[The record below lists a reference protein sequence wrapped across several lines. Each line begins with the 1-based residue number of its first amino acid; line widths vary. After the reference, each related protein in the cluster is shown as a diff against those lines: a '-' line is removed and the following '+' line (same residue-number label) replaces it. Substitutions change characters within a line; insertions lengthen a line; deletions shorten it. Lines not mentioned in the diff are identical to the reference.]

1 MPYSNKCSKEQA
13 NNKKGFYIM
22 KNTFTLPVSGAED
35 MQQVVT
41 DLLATSE
48 QAYNFI
54 VTLQQVLEDETQ
66 QATTEDLSN
75 FARLIEDFN
84 GLDNYYASELLY
96 MLGLAFKEVEG

>member
-1 MPYSNKCSKEQA
+1 
-13 NNKKGFYIM
+13 M
-22 KNTFTLPVSGAED
+22 KNTITLPVSGAED
-35 MQQVVT
+35 MAQVVT

-66 QATTEDLSN
+66 QATTEDLNN

-84 GLDNYYASELLY
+84 GLGNYYAGELLY
-96 MLGLAFKEVEG
+96 MLGVAFKEVEG

>member
-1 MPYSNKCSKEQA
+1 MTN
-13 NNKKGFYIM
+13 
-22 KNTFTLPVSGAED
+22 KNTITFPVLGGED

-48 QAYNFI
+48 QAYNF
-54 VTLQQVLEDETQ
+54 VTTLKKILEDEPQ

-84 GLDNYYASELLY
+84 GLNNYYASELLY

>member
-1 MPYSNKCSKEQA
+1 
-13 NNKKGFYIM
+13 M
-22 KNTFTLPVSGAED
+22 KNTITLPVSGAED
-35 MQQVVT
+35 MVQVVT

-54 VTLQQVLEDETQ
+54 ITLNKVLEGEPQ
-66 QATTEDLSN
+66 QATTEDLRN

-84 GLDNYYASELLY
+84 GLNNYYASELLY

>member
-1 MPYSNKCSKEQA
+1 ME
-13 NNKKGFYIM
+13 
-22 KNTFTLPVSGAED
+22 NTITLPVSGAED

-84 GLDNYYASELLY
+84 GLDNYYASELIY
-96 MLGLAFKEVEG
+96 MLGVAFKEVEG

>member
-1 MPYSNKCSKEQA
+1 
-13 NNKKGFYIM
+13 M

-35 MQQVVT
+35 MVQVVT

-54 VTLQQVLEDETQ
+54 ITLKKILEDETQ
-66 QATTEDLSN
+66 QATTEDLNN

-84 GLDNYYASELLY
+84 GLNNYYAAELLY

>member
-1 MPYSNKCSKEQA
+1 MTTTNKST
-13 NNKKGFYIM
+13 I
-22 KNTFTLPVSGAED
+22 TLPVSGAED
-35 MQQVVT
+35 MAQVVA

-48 QAYNFI
+48 QAYNFTI
-54 VTLQQVLEDETQ
+54 TLKKILEDETQ

-75 FARLIEDFN
+75 FARLIEYFN

>member
-1 MPYSNKCSKEQA
+1 ME
-13 NNKKGFYIM
+13 
-22 KNTFTLPVSGAED
+22 NTITLPVSGAED

-54 VTLQQVLEDETQ
+54 VTLDKVLEDEPQ

-75 FARLIEDFN
+75 FARFIEDFN

-96 MLGLAFKEVEG
+96 MLGLAFKEVED

>member
-1 MPYSNKCSKEQA
+1 MTN
-13 NNKKGFYIM
+13 
-22 KNTFTLPVSGAED
+22 KNTITLPVLGGED

-54 VTLQQVLEDETQ
+54 VTLNKVLEGEPQ
-66 QATTEDLSN
+66 QATTEDLNN
-75 FARLIEDFN
+75 FARFIEDFN

-96 MLGLAFKEVEG
+96 MLDLAFKEVED

>member
-1 MPYSNKCSKEQA
+1 
-13 NNKKGFYIM
+13 M
-22 KNTFTLPVSGAED
+22 KNTITLPVSGAED

-54 VTLQQVLEDETQ
+54 ATLKKILEDEPQ

-75 FARLIEDFN
+75 FVRLIEDFN
-84 GLDNYYASELLY
+84 GLNNYYAGELLY
-96 MLGLAFKEVEG
+96 MLGLAFKEVGD

>member
-1 MPYSNKCSKEQA
+1 ME
-13 NNKKGFYIM
+13 
-22 KNTFTLPVSGAED
+22 NTITLPVSGAED
-35 MQQVVT
+35 MAQVVA

-54 VTLQQVLEDETQ
+54 ITLNKVLEGEPQ

-84 GLDNYYASELLY
+84 GLNNYYASELLY

>member
-1 MPYSNKCSKEQA
+1 
-13 NNKKGFYIM
+13 M
-22 KNTFTLPVSGAED
+22 KNTITLPVSGAED

-54 VTLQQVLEDETQ
+54 ITLKKILEDEPQ
-66 QATTEDLSN
+66 QATTKDLNN
-75 FARLIEDFN
+75 FARFIEYFN
-84 GLDNYYASELLY
+84 GLNNYYASELLY